1 MKRTVCR
8 RPTSDCALLP
18 TMVGVRSALQI
29 QKAVAAHLK
38 SKQLLPFG
46 FAQPQCQSKNILPE
60 LPFTHRISCGW
71 KGVALLYNINSLV
84 TSDMPFTGGEYLNS

>member
-29 QKAVAAHLK
+29 QKAVTAYLK

-46 FAQPQCQSKNILPE
+46 FAQQHCQSKNILPE
-60 LPFTHRISCGW
+60 LSFGTGSR
-71 KGVALLYNINSLV
+71 VAGKVLHYYIL
-84 TSDMPFTGGEYLNS
+84 